1 MRTELAGCL
10 QRLFKQSRFVELG
23 WFQQQTMDKLLAE
36 HLSGSMDHN
45 FRLWMLLNLEL
56 WYRLYFENMSTDD
69 LEEFTASLMH
79 G

>member
-1 MRTELAGCL
+1 M
-10 QRLFKQSRFVELG
+10 ELG
-23 WFQQQTMDKLLAE
+23 WFKQQTMDKLLAE
-36 HLSGSMDHN
+36 HLSGTMDHN

-56 WYRLYFENMSTDD
+56 WYRLYFEDMSTDD